1 MRGLHSSL
9 HHSLQDLQRGL
20 ALQLRVGSESAGLHD
35 GIVIELLRREGQS
48 DIRLVHSRSE
58 ICAIKKQ
65 LGAPESGTSRGFV
78 CLTQLKPRLAM
89 VVAMPSILR
98 LSSPLTTWPSM
109 WAPYQLTQANFTRD
123 PVLKYFQC
131 QNIFI
136 IEIFSPVHHHHPPS
150 YRGRGQGELLGPTIA
165 HLYPDWS
172 TRCLRIK

>member
-1 MRGLHSSL
+1 MLHSSL
-9 HHSLQDLQRGL
+9 HHGLQDLQRGL
-20 ALQLRVGSESAGLHD
+20 ALQLRVGSEVRDLCHKDTA
-35 GIVIELLRREGQS
+35 R
-48 DIRLVHSRSE
+48 
-58 ICAIKKQ
+58 
-65 LGAPESGTSRGFV
+65 TSSGFV

-123 PVLKYFQC
+123 PALKYFQC
-131 QNIFI
+131 RNIFI
-136 IEIFSPVHHHHPPS
+136 IEIFSPDHHHHPPS
-150 YRGRGQGELLGPTIA
+150 HCGRGQRELLCPTIA

>member
-35 GIVIELLRREGQS
+35 RIVIELLQREGQS
-48 DIRLVHSRSE
+48 DIRLVQARSE
-58 ICAIKKQ
+58 ICAIKTQ
-65 LGAPESGTSRGFV
+65 LGAPESRTSSGFV

-109 WAPYQLTQANFTRD
+109 WAPYQLTQANFTQD
-123 PVLKYFQC
+123 PVLKYFLC
-131 QNIFI
+131 
-136 IEIFSPVHHHHPPS
+136 
-150 YRGRGQGELLGPTIA
+150 
-165 HLYPDWS
+165 
-172 TRCLRIK
+172 